1 MDIHGEKQ
9 KHNFYRKVFPKKRD
23 LYYKNKRKGY
33 QKFQPSRLK

>member
-9 KHNFYRKVFPKKRD
+9 KYNLKSYFSKKRD

-33 QKFQPSRLK
+33 KKF